1 MTAFNPNWS
10 EAEKNAWAAEGQ
22 RAFYAA
28 KQDAGSYHEHKAGAA
43 APAGKVAQVGP
54 PSPAPLR
61 RAPPPGEPFPVDA
74 LGGVL
79 GGAVCAVADK
89 VQCPS
94 ALAGASILAA
104 ASLAVQ
110 PHADVIIPATGQAR
124 PLSLFLVS
132 VAESGSRK
140 SAADFEAMRAVRA
153 HEKALREIY
162 ESEKPDFLRAR
173 RAYEIALGNAE
184 KTKGDRYE
192 IGTALEAVGEPPRE
206 PLLPFL
212 LCDEPSLEG
221 LHKLFERGQPSI
233 GLFSDEG
240 GGFLGGH
247 AMSPENRLRTLAGL
261 SLFWDGATV
270 RRIRAGDGAS
280 MLLGRRLALALMVQ
294 PEASRGLLADGMA
307 MDQGFLSRV
316 LVSAPPSL
324 AGTRMQRPVNPE
336 SEGALRRY
344 EGVLRELLE
353 RPATLAPGTVNALEP
368 RRLSFDAR
376 ASALWGKLADE
387 IERKLA
393 PGGAFEP
400 IRGFASK
407 LAEHIA
413 RLVGVLAMVGNSD
426 AGEIGAEEL
435 GRAAVLGDFY
445 ASEALRLFEAGAVSP
460 EIIAAEKALAW
471 LQARG
476 EQVFTIAELY
486 QFGPNCIREAATARK
501 AVSTLEAHGWATKLE
516 GSRHIVEGRAVREAW
531 RLNEMGA

>member
-1 MTAFNPNWS
+1 MTEPAI
-10 EAEKNAWAAEGQ
+10 EARIAREYAE
-22 RAFYAA
+22 YSA
-28 KQDAGSYHEHKAGAA
+28 KHYQKAGAS
-43 APAGKVAQVGP
+43 APAGNDANLGL
-54 PSPAPLR
+54 SPTPLR
-61 RAPPPGEPFPVDA
+61 RSPPPGEPFPMDA

-79 GGAVCAVADK
+79 GGAVRAIADK
-89 VQCPS
+89 VQCPP

-104 ASLAVQ
+104 TSLAAQ
-110 PHADVIIPATGQAR
+110 SHADVVIPATGQAR

-140 SAADFEAMRAVRA
+140 SAADYEAMRAVRA
-153 HEKALREIY
+153 REKALRQIY
-162 ESEKPDFLRAR
+162 EGEKPEFLRAR

-184 KTKGDRYE
+184 KTKGDRFE
-192 IGTALEAVGEPPRE
+192 IETALKAVGEPPHE

-221 LHKLFERGQPSI
+221 LHKLFERGQPSV

-261 SLFWDGATV
+261 SMFWDGSTV

-280 MLLGRRLALALMVQ
+280 ILLGRRLAFSLMMQ

-324 AGTRMQRPVNPE
+324 AGTRMQRPINPQ

-344 EGVLRELLE
+344 EGVLRDLLE
-353 RPATLAPGTVNALEP
+353 KPPAIAPGQVNVLEP
-368 RRLSFDAR
+368 RRLPFDNR
-376 ASALWGKLADE
+376 AAALWGKLADE

-393 PGGAFEP
+393 LGGDFEP

-407 LAEHIA
+407 LAEHMARIA
-413 RLVGVLAMVGNSD
+413 GVLALASNSD
-426 AGEIGAEEL
+426 AGEIDAETL
-435 GRAAVLGDFY
+435 GRAAMIGDFF

-471 LQARG
+471 LQGRDDR
-476 EQVFTIAELY
+476 VFSLAELY

-501 AVSTLEAHGWATKLE
+501 AISTLEAHGWAVKLQ

-531 RLNEMGA
+531 QLNETGA